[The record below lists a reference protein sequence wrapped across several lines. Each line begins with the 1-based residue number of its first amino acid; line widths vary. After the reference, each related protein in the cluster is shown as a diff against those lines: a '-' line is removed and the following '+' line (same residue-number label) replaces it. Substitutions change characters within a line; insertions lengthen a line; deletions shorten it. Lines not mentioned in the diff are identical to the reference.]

1 MPLNQF
7 LADDI
12 RALRQGAGRLALGS
26 ERERVARL
34 ADRASRSV
42 LPVLIEGEP
51 GSGAQALARAI
62 HDCSERRERPFIRL
76 HATEAPVQGDP
87 AKAVLASFKE
97 ANGGTL
103 FVQDVEHLSDDGQR
117 QLLMAIHPHD
127 TSRTG
132 RRLDVRVIT
141 SGLDLAG
148 SVREGRFRED
158 LFYRLQALPITLRPL
173 RAQREAIREW
183 ADLFI
188 GRFAADEGK
197 RIKSLSADALALL
210 ARYDWP
216 GNLRQLENAIYRAV
230 ILAEGTFLTA
240 MEFPQVASHFQHRRI
255 GIPPV
260 PAPRALRL
268 ESPVSAAAGD
278 NPSKRDPNALP
289 LINDAGE
296 MRTLADLEAQA
307 IRFALL
313 YYQGHMS
320 LISRHLG
327 IGRSTLYRK
336 LKELGLHDEAA

>member
-1 MPLNQF
+1 MPLLQL

-12 RALRQGAGRLALGS
+12 RALRQGTGLPAPGT

-34 ADRASRSV
+34 ADRASHSA

-62 HDCSERRERPFIRL
+62 HDCGERRERPFICL
-76 HATEAPVQGDP
+76 HASEAPVPGGP
-87 AKAVLASFKE
+87 AKSVSASLQE

-103 FVQDVEHLSDDGQR
+103 FIQDAGRLSDEGQR
-117 QLLMAIHPHD
+117 RLLMVLHD
-127 TSRTG
+127 TG
-132 RRLDVRVIT
+132 RAARRPDVRVIA
-141 SGLDLAG
+141 SGFDLAR
-148 SVREGRFRED
+148 SVREGCFLED
-158 LFYRLQALPITLRPL
+158 LFYRLQTLPITLRPL
-173 RAQREAIREW
+173 RTQREAIPEW
-183 ADLFI
+183 AELFI
-188 GRFAADEGK
+188 GRFSAEEGK
-197 RIKSLSADALALL
+197 RIRGLSTDAAALL

-230 ILAEGTFLTA
+230 ILSEGPVLTA
-240 MEFPQVASHFQHRRI
+240 MEFPQIASHLQQRRI
-255 GIPPV
+255 EIPPL
-260 PAPRALRL
+260 PASYAPPSRT
-268 ESPVSAAAGD
+268 PAAEAETLAQH
-278 NPSKRDPNALP
+278 DPHALP
-289 LINDAGE
+289 LINDAGQ

-320 LISRHLG
+320 AISRHLG

>member
-1 MPLNQF
+1 MLLNQL

-12 RALRQGAGRLALGS
+12 RALRQGAGHPVPGS
-26 ERERVARL
+26 ERERIARL
-34 ADRASRSV
+34 ADRASRSL

-62 HDCSERRERPFIRL
+62 HDCSERRDRPFTRL
-76 HATEAPVQGDP
+76 HATEASVRGDP
-87 AKAVLASFKE
+87 AKAVVAGIKD
-97 ANGGTL
+97 AHGGTL
-103 FVQDVEHLSDDGQR
+103 FIQDVEHLNDEGQR
-117 QLLMAIHPHD
+117 QLLIALHAHD
-127 TSRTG
+127 MSRAG
-132 RRLDVRVIT
+132 RRPDVRIIA
-141 SGLDLAG
+141 SGFDLAG

-158 LFYRLQALPITLRPL
+158 LFYRLQTLPMTLRPL
-173 RAQREAIREW
+173 RAQREAIAEW
-183 ADLFI
+183 VDLFI

-197 RIKSLSADALALL
+197 RIKGLSADAASLL

-230 ILAEGTFLTA
+230 VLAEGSFLTA
-240 MEFPQVASHFQHRRI
+240 MEFPQIASHFQQRRI

-260 PAPRALRL
+260 PAPRLLPSA
-268 ESPVSAAAGD
+268 PAAVSD
-278 NPSKRDPNALP
+278 DPQKRDPHALP
-289 LINDAGE
+289 LINDTGE

-320 LISRHLG
+320 AISRHLG

-336 LKELGLHDEAA
+336 LKELGLQDEAA